1 MLHHVRDILDIIF
14 GMQRLSHKLSKTF
27 YGAIFCLLESIPAL
41 VDIKPKKQSG
51 QGPKSS
57 EHISRQKIRSLQSY
71 NVTTKDAHTRTFV
84 LAPYSRTLRTEYE
97 KYGVQRVSYPKS
109 TDWSTGYGNFCQ
121 NGVRR
126 VRGTK
131 STVLVKY
138 GFWYGV
144 RLIFG
149 VRSTESTGYE

>member
-1 MLHHVRDILDIIF
+1 MSGVKIFQNVWHECRKSFYFKISLFCFRLLRRFDEVLFELFWIERDAYSRFFQCSNWNSKSILAL
-14 GMQRLSHKLSKTF
+14 GRTKL
-27 YGAIFCLLESIPAL
+27 I
-41 VDIKPKKQSG
+41 
-51 QGPKSS
+51 
-57 EHISRQKIRSLQSY
+57 HNHR
-71 NVTTKDAHTRTFV
+71 DAHTRTFV
-84 LAPYSRTLRTEYE
+84 LAPYSRTLRSEYE